1 MDIYLSEQAIRK
13 LIRQELTEVLQE
25 QGIETKQNEEQ
36 KIKKTNNT
44 IGIIKKL
51 IASGLATAGI
61 TTAIEIN
68 DQIAKAQAIKL
79 QQSKDQEMMQ
89 LSDKVDETIS
99 NLIQIGVKED
109 AAQKIVI
116 GVVVGVEKQEKDDSN
131 LRNKQIEALEEI
143 NNLDT
148 IKLVLSDKFLTDM
161 RNEGNQVMTTIATQE
176 GTFGVL
182 STKLDQSVAGMAVEV
197 QKNLESL
204 DVKTGIVKLEVG
216 DNKEQK
222 LRTITFDPLDLSYW
236 DDKIEQGSKIEQ
248 SLHTLYG
255 ELTIP
260 AFMYET
266 VAPTVATQQI
276 ASELKENKKTRGNNV

>member
-131 LRNKQIEALEEI
+131 LFTKKMEALEEI
-143 NNLDT
+143 DNLDT

-176 GTFGVL
+176 GAFGVL

-222 LRTITFDPLDLSYW
+222 LRTITFDPLNLSYW

>member
-68 DQIAKAQAIKL
+68 DQIVKAQAIKL

-131 LRNKQIEALEEI
+131 LFTKKMEALEEI
-143 NNLDT
+143 DNLDT

-176 GTFGVL
+176 GAFGVL

>member
-25 QGIETKQNEEQ
+25 EGIETKQNEEQ

-131 LRNKQIEALEEI
+131 LFTKKMEALEEI
-143 NNLDT
+143 DNLDT

-176 GTFGVL
+176 GAFGVL

>member
-131 LRNKQIEALEEI
+131 LFTKKMEALEEI
-143 NNLDT
+143 DNLDT

-176 GTFGVL
+176 GAFGVL

>member
-1 MDIYLSEQAIRK
+1 
-13 LIRQELTEVLQE
+13 
-25 QGIETKQNEEQ
+25 
-36 KIKKTNNT
+36 
-44 IGIIKKL
+44 
-51 IASGLATAGI
+51 
-61 TTAIEIN
+61 
-68 DQIAKAQAIKL
+68 
-79 QQSKDQEMMQ
+79 
-89 LSDKVDETIS
+89 
-99 NLIQIGVKED
+99 
-109 AAQKIVI
+109 
-116 GVVVGVEKQEKDDSN
+116 
-131 LRNKQIEALEEI
+131 
-143 NNLDT
+143 
-148 IKLVLSDKFLTDM
+148 
-161 RNEGNQVMTTIATQE
+161 
-176 GTFGVL
+176 VL

>member
-176 GTFGVL
+176 GAFGVL

>member
-1 MDIYLSEQAIRK
+1 MDIYLSEQSIRK

-131 LRNKQIEALEEI
+131 LFTKKMEALEEI
-143 NNLDT
+143 DNLDT

-176 GTFGVL
+176 GAFGVL

-236 DDKIEQGSKIEQ
+236 DNKIEQGSKIEQ

>member
-68 DQIAKAQAIKL
+68 DQIAKAQALKL

-131 LRNKQIEALEEI
+131 LFTKKMEALEEI
-143 NNLDT
+143 DNLDT

-176 GTFGVL
+176 GAFGVL

>member
-68 DQIAKAQAIKL
+68 DQIVKAQAIKL
-79 QQSKDQEMMQ
+79 QQSKDQETMQ

-131 LRNKQIEALEEI
+131 LFTKKMEALEEI
-143 NNLDT
+143 DNLDT

-176 GTFGVL
+176 GAFGVL

>member
-131 LRNKQIEALEEI
+131 LFTKKMEALEEI
-143 NNLDT
+143 DNLDT

-176 GTFGVL
+176 GAFGVL

-197 QKNLESL
+197 QKSLESL

-222 LRTITFDPLDLSYW
+222 LRTITFDPLNLSYW